1 MDAQRIYGNTRLVG
15 LLGYP
20 LGHSLSPLI
29 HNHAFAQLGL
39 PYAYVPMPATRE
51 NLHSVMYTM
60 RACNFAGANVTIPH
74 KQHVAPYCDVVSP
87 LSAITGAINTLYFN
101 KGLLHG
107 TTTDAEGFF
116 RALDSMKRPA
126 APERVVILGNGGV
139 ARTLAFAFALNRKP
153 EHLVIAGRSAAKAE
167 ALAEEVSLATGFSVR
182 YAGTTEPEGI
192 AFIKNC
198 TLLVN
203 CTSAGMSPAVDGI
216 PIDASILHSG
226 ITVFDT
232 IYNPAQT
239 KLLQAAERAG
249 CIVQNGLRMLLY
261 QGLASFTCWTGVEAD
276 ESLFNVTEL
285 QAHIG
290 T

>member
-39 PYAYVPMPATRE
+39 PYAYVPMPATRD
-51 NLHSVMYTM
+51 NLHSVIYTM

-74 KQHVAPYCDVVSP
+74 KQHVVPYCDVVSP
-87 LSAITGAINTLYFN
+87 LSAITGTVNTLYFN
-101 KGLLHG
+101 NGLLHG

-126 APERVVILGNGGV
+126 GPERVVILGNGGV
-139 ARTLAFAFALNRKP
+139 ARTLVYAYALNRKP
-153 EHLVIAGRSAAKAE
+153 EQLVIAGRSVANART
-167 ALAEEVSLATGFSVR
+167 LAEEVSFTTGYPVH
-182 YAGTTEPEGI
+182 YAGASETEGI
-192 AFIKNC
+192 ACIKNC

-203 CTSAGMSPAVDGI
+203 CTSAGMSPDVDAL
-216 PIDASILHSG
+216 PIDASVLHSG

-239 KLLQAAERAG
+239 KLLQAAARAG
-249 CIVQNGLRMLLY
+249 CVVQNGLRMLLY
-261 QGLASFTCWTGVEAD
+261 QGLASFTCWTGVDAD
-276 ESLFNVTEL
+276 ESLFNITEL